1 MKESYP
7 KKVVIIDDDP
17 TGSQTISNL
26 PVLTEWPVA
35 LLEKELREP
44 GAGFFILTN
53 SRSMPVEEAAAVNRE
68 VGENLARASRM
79 TGKDF
84 IVISRSD
91 STLRGHYPAETE
103 ALKGA
108 LKDILGHVYQCDVI
122 MPFFGE
128 GGRYTRDDIHWV
140 ARQGQWIPAA
150 ETEFAKDSVFG
161 YKSSNMRE
169 WVAEKTGLDPA
180 KVRSISLDDLR
191 YGGPEKVYAILTQDT
206 STPVIVNAV
215 TYDDV
220 ETFTR
225 GSLQAEEEGYRFMY
239 RTAASFV
246 AVRTGAASK
255 KLLTTRDIYHDKPSP
270 EANGG
275 LVIAG
280 SYVNLTTQ
288 QLEKAQEL
296 ERVQGIE
303 VDVNKLIDLLNAQGY
318 IREISQMAS
327 TEIEAGKTVVVYT
340 TREYIKAKSLAGN
353 LQQGTAIA
361 YSMAE
366 IAANVGVK
374 PRFVL
379 AKGGITSHVLATR
392 AFRITR
398 ARVLGQVYPGV
409 SVWEPDR
416 SSALYGI
423 PYLVFPGNVGDA
435 DTLKE
440 VLKLM
445 EVV

>member
-1 MKESYP
+1 MQESHP

-53 SRSMPVEEAAAVNRE
+53 SRSMPGEEAAAVNKE
-68 VGENLARASRM
+68 IGENLARAGIS
-79 TGKDF
+79 TGRDF
-84 IVISRSD
+84 MVISRSD
-91 STLRGHYPAETE
+91 STLRGHYPVETE

-108 LKDILGHVYQCDVI
+108 LKNDLGHVYQCDVI
-122 MPFFGE
+122 ISFFGE

-140 ARQGQWIPAA
+140 VRQGQWIPAG
-150 ETEFAKDSVFG
+150 ETEFARDPVFG
-161 YKSSNMRE
+161 YQSSNLRE
-169 WVAEKTGLDPA
+169 WVAEKTGIDPA
-180 KVRSISLDDLR
+180 DVRSISLDDLR
-191 YGGPEKVYAILTQDT
+191 HGGPEKVYAILTQDT

-225 GSLQAEEEGYRFMY
+225 GSLQAEDAGYRFMY

-255 KLLTTRDIYHDKPSP
+255 RLLTTRDIYQEKPSP
-270 EANGG
+270 EALGG

-296 ERVQGIE
+296 ERVRGIE
-303 VDVNKLIDLLNAQGY
+303 ADVNQLVEPLEARDY
-318 IREISQMAS
+318 IKEISRRAAAV
-327 TEIEAGKTVVVYT
+327 IGAGKTAVIYT
-340 TREYIKAKSLAGN
+340 TREYIRAESLAGN

-366 IAANVGVK
+366 IAAHVGVK

-409 SVWEPDR
+409 SVWEPER
-416 SSALYGI
+416 SSGLYGI
-423 PYLVFPGNVGDA
+423 PFVVFPGNVGDA
-435 DTLKE
+435 GTLKE
-440 VLKLM
+440 ILEIM
-445 EVV
+445 GVV